1 MCKKVKQEWFDETPE
16 YDEAN
21 LEVYK
26 PENKRIY
33 RQQYHSYRKLKIYI
47 IVLIVR

>member
-33 RQQYHSYRKLKIYI
+33 RQQYHSYRKLEIYI
-47 IVLIVR
+47 IVLIVH

>member
-1 MCKKVKQEWFDETPE
+1 MCKKVKQEWLDETPK
-16 YDEAN
+16 YDETN

-26 PENKRIY
+26 LENKTIY
-33 RQQYHSYRKLKIYI
+33 RQQYHSYRKLGIYI